1 MRLTRFM
8 LVAAL
13 APVVVFAQ
21 KKEVQE
27 MQRDVL
33 LMQDQVRN
41 LQRTID
47 EKMAGLT
54 VLVQQSLDAANKAN
68 TAVALMERQLD
79 DRLKGQEKSVAA
91 PVAGLGAKVDTLADE
106 FRFVRETINELNSKM
121 SKLNTQMADVTQSVQ
136 TMQAPPAPPPGPGTA
151 SSDAGSATPPPGV
164 TAESLYSAA
173 LKDKSRSSYDLA
185 LAQFQDFLRW
195 YDNTDLAPNAQF
207 HIGDIYYA
215 QGNYEKAIE
224 AFNTQ
229 MEKYPDN
236 TNKNPDA
243 LFMKGRSLMQLG
255 RRSDAA
261 TEYRSLIQKYPRTE
275 PADKA
280 RAELKNMGLSATPP
294 PASKSRKR

>member
-1 MRLTRFM
+1 MRLTRFV
-8 LVAAL
+8 LVTAL
-13 APVVVFAQ
+13 APVAVFAQ

-33 LMQDQVRN
+33 LMQDQVRT
-41 LQRTID
+41 LQRTVD
-47 EKMAGLT
+47 EKLAALT

-68 TAVALMERQLD
+68 TSVALMERQIEE
-79 DRLKGQEKSVAA
+79 RMRGQEKSVAA
-91 PVAGLGAKVDTLADE
+91 PVAGLGAKVDSLADE

-136 TMQAPPAPPPGPGTA
+136 TLQAPPAPPPAAGG
-151 SSDAGSATPPPGV
+151 DFGSATPPPGI
-164 TAESLYSAA
+164 TADSLYRAA
-173 LKDKSRSSYDLA
+173 LQDKSTSKHDLA
-185 LAQFQDFLRW
+185 LRQFQDFLRW

-229 MEKYPDN
+229 LEKYPEN
-236 TNKNPDA
+236 ANKNADA
-243 LFMKGRSLMQLG
+243 MFMKGRSLMQLG
-255 RRSDAA
+255 RRTDAA
-261 TEYRSLIQKYPRTE
+261 TEYRALIQKYARTE

-280 RAELKNMGLSATPP
+280 RAELKNMGLSATP
-294 PASKSRKR
+294 ASRGKKR

>member
-1 MRLTRFM
+1 MRLTRFV

-21 KKEVQE
+21 KKEVLE

-33 LMQDQVRN
+33 LMQDQVRT
-41 LQRTID
+41 LQRTVD
-47 EKMAGLT
+47 EKMAALT
-54 VLVQQSLDAANKAN
+54 VLVQQSVDAANKAN

-79 DRLKGQEKSVAA
+79 ERMKGQEKSVAA
-91 PVAGLGAKVDTLADE
+91 PVAGLSSKVDTLADE

-121 SKLNTQMADVTQSVQ
+121 SKLNTQMADVSQ
-136 TMQAPPAPPPGPGTA
+136 TVATLQTPPEPPPAAGPGA
-151 SSDAGSATPPPGV
+151 GSSSATPPPGV

-173 LKDKSRSSYDLA
+173 LKDKSRSNYDLA

-215 QGNYEKAIE
+215 QGNYEKSIE
-224 AFNTQ
+224 AFNLQ
-229 MEKYPDN
+229 MEKYPEN

-261 TEYRSLIQKYPRTE
+261 TEYRALIQKYPRTE

-280 RAELKNMGLSATPP
+280 RAELKNMGLSATP
-294 PASKSRKR
+294 ATARKKR

>member
-8 LVAAL
+8 LVAVL

-33 LMQDQVRN
+33 LMQDQVRT
-41 LQRTID
+41 LQRTVD
-47 EKMAGLT
+47 EKMAALT
-54 VLVQQSLDAANKAN
+54 ELVQQSLDAANKAN
-68 TAVALMERQLD
+68 TAVALMERQMD
-79 DRLKGQEKSVAA
+79 DRMKGQEKSVAA
-91 PVAGLGAKVDTLADE
+91 PVAGLSAKVDSLSDE
-106 FRFVRETINELNSKM
+106 FRFVRETINDMNSKM
-121 SKLNTQMADVTQSVQ
+121 SKLNTQLNDVAQ
-136 TMQAPPAPPPGPGTA
+136 TVAACQTPVEPPPGPGTA
-151 SSDAGSATPPPGV
+151 GSAAPPPGT
-164 TAESLYSAA
+164 TADSLYQSA
-173 LKDKSRSSYDLA
+173 LRDKSTSKYELA

-207 HIGDIYYA
+207 HIGDIHYA
-215 QGNYEKAIE
+215 QGNYDKAIE
-224 AFNTQ
+224 AFNMQ
-229 MEKYPDN
+229 LEKYPES

-261 TEYRSLIQKYPRTE
+261 TEYRALIQKYPRTE

-280 RAELKNMGLSATPP
+280 RAELKNMGLSATPA
-294 PASKSRKR
+294 PASKSKKR

>member
-1 MRLTRFM
+1 MRLTRFV

-13 APVVVFAQ
+13 APLVVFAQ
-21 KKEVQE
+21 RKEVQE
-27 MQRDVL
+27 MQRDEL
-33 LMQDQVRN
+33 LMQDQVRT
-41 LQRTID
+41 LQRTVD
-47 EKMAGLT
+47 EKMSALT

-91 PVAGLGAKVDTLADE
+91 PVAGLGAKVDALADE

-121 SKLNTQMADVTQSVQ
+121 SKLNTQMADVSQ
-136 TMQAPPAPPPGPGTA
+136 TVATIQAPPAPPPGPGSA
-151 SSDAGSATPPPGV
+151 GGSSSATPPPGT
-164 TAESLYSAA
+164 TADSLYRAA
-173 LKDKSRSSYDLA
+173 LQDKATSKYDLA
-185 LAQFQDFLRW
+185 LQQFLDFLRW

-224 AFNTQ
+224 SFNTQ
-229 MEKYPDN
+229 LEKYPEN
-236 TNKNPDA
+236 ANKNADA

-261 TEYRSLIQKYPRTE
+261 TEYRALIQKYPRTE

-280 RAELKNMGLSATPP
+280 RAELKNMGLSATAP
-294 PASKSRKR
+294 PATGRKKK

>member
-1 MRLTRFM
+1 MRLTGFVLM
-8 LVAAL
+8 AAMT
-13 APVVVFAQ
+13 PVVVLAQ

-33 LMQDQVRN
+33 LMQDQVRT
-41 LQRTID
+41 LQRTVD
-47 EKMAGLT
+47 EKMAALT
-54 VLVQQSLDAANKAN
+54 VLVQQSLDASTKAN
-68 TAVALMERQLD
+68 TALALLERQIE

-91 PVAGLGAKVDTLADE
+91 PVAGVSAKVDTLTDE
-106 FRFVRETINELNSKM
+106 FRFVRETINELNAKM
-121 SKLNTQMADVTQSVQ
+121 SKLSTQMSDMTQTVQ
-136 TMQAPPAPPPGPGTA
+136 TIQAPPPPPPDGTGSA
-151 SSDAGSATPPPGV
+151 SATPPPGT

-173 LKDKSRSSYDLA
+173 LKDKSRSNYDLA

-215 QGNYEKAIE
+215 QGNYDKAIE

-229 MEKYPDN
+229 LERYPDN
-236 TNKNPDA
+236 SNKNPDA

-261 TEYRSLIQKYPRTE
+261 TEYRELIQKFPRTE

-280 RAELKNMGLSATPP
+280 RAELKNMGLSATP
-294 PASKSRKR
+294 ANTRKKR

>member
-1 MRLTRFM
+1 MRLTRFV

-21 KKEVQE
+21 KKEVLE

-33 LMQDQVRN
+33 LMQDQVRT
-41 LQRTID
+41 LQRTVD
-47 EKMAGLT
+47 EKMAALT
-54 VLVQQSLDAANKAN
+54 VLVQQSVDAANKAN

-79 DRLKGQEKSVAA
+79 DRMKGQEKSVAA
-91 PVAGLGAKVDTLADE
+91 PVAGLSSKVDTLADE
-106 FRFVRETINELNSKM
+106 FRFVRETINEMNSKM
-121 SKLNTQMADVTQSVQ
+121 SKLNTQMTDISQ
-136 TMQAPPAPPPGPGTA
+136 TVATLQTPPEPPPAAGPGGGSA
-151 SSDAGSATPPPGV
+151 SSATPPPGV

-224 AFNTQ
+224 AFNMQ
-229 MEKYPDN
+229 LEKYPEN

-261 TEYRSLIQKYPRTE
+261 TEYRALIQKYPRTE
-275 PADKA
+275 PSDKA
-280 RAELKNMGLSATPP
+280 RAELKNMGLSATPAA
-294 PASKSRKR
+294 PARKKR